1 MAPTA
6 GIDPATQPDMFRECC
21 WLVEKRGCVGETTFH
36 ICFLMQ
42 SPVHLALGRRLL
54 KHYPKLINDVYLS
67 EEYYGKYETVDFRSN
82 IAITIRYRGEGK
94 VCFLPPLLSDQICK
108 IVRPMFRKKAR
119 RRRKIL

>member
-67 EEYYGKYETVDFRSN
+67 EEYYGKYDKALCGQNRLTRFHAL
-82 IAITIRYRGEGK
+82 ILA
-94 VCFLPPLLSDQICK
+94 LL
-108 IVRPMFRKKAR
+108 
-119 RRRKIL
+119 